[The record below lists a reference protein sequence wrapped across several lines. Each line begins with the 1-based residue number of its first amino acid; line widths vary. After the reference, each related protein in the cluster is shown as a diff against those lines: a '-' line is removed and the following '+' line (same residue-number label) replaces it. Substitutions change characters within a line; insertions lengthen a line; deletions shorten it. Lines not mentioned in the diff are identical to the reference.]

1 MPTTRQRCPEQAG
14 RTLVGFD
21 TSTAVTA
28 QVRPTAFERR
38 GCWLRNSTGPAEP
51 TESGSS
57 SRPPLGRNSFRAGA
71 HLSTAQCAVKR
82 GHHAGQRTWRPWL
95 RRRADGAIP
104 LCDELARLCRAYI
117 HRAVAFV
124 IQASRRSSGL
134 PRSGHISGLRRPQ
147 AGKHCTPQS
156 RQPASKTGG
165 QAQRLACSR
174 LLRTLAGRDRKSAV
188 GPARSKAMRRLLLL
202 FLAEFLN
209 P

>member
-57 SRPPLGRNSFRAGA
+57 SRPPLGRNSFRAGV

-82 GHHAGQRTWRPWL
+82 GHHAGQRTWGPWL
-95 RRRADGAIP
+95 RRRANGAVP

-134 PRSGHISGLRRPQ
+134 PRSGHISGSGDHKLGNIALRNR
-147 AGKHCTPQS
+147 GS
-156 RQPASKTGG
+156 RQARQEGRRSVLLARGCCGRLRAVTG
-165 QAQRLACSR
+165 R
-174 LLRTLAGRDRKSAV
+174 
-188 GPARSKAMRRLLLL
+188 ARSDRRGQKQCGG
-202 FLAEFLN
+202 FFRCSWPN
-209 P
+209 S